1 MTCATEQG
9 QEKTGFPGAAATTPL
24 APQSG
29 LRPPRRRIVITFAC
43 LVSALIAVFSYPNS
57 GSNEAR
63 NPGVQ
68 PAPRVASGTPE
79 TVRTRSFTR
88 NVTATATPSLVE
100 AASAQPTAGR
110 AREHVTLSDPVTTGA
125 ISAPAAEEAPSK
137 AVVAG
142 RASQRPMMRQG
153 RLPSG
158 ARIAQARSHANARRK
173 HLAYRGFR
181 RIVAANCFLICF

>member
-9 QEKTGFPGAAATTPL
+9 QEKTGFPGASATTPL

-29 LRPPRRRIVITFAC
+29 LRPPRRRVVITLAC
-43 LVSALIAVFSYPNS
+43 LVSALIAAFSYRDS

-63 NPGVQ
+63 NSAVQ
-68 PAPRVASGTPE
+68 PAPQVASGMPQ

-88 NVTATATPSLVE
+88 NVTATATPPLAE
-100 AASAQPTAGR
+100 AAAAQPSVGR
-110 AREHVTLSDPVTTGA
+110 AREHVTVSDPVTTGA
-125 ISAPAAEEAPSK
+125 ISAPAAEEAPPK

-142 RASQRPMMRQG
+142 AASQRPMMRQG

-158 ARIAQARSHANARRK
+158 ARIAQARSQANARRK

>member
-1 MTCATEQG
+1 MTSAIEQG
-9 QEKTGFPGAAATTPL
+9 QEKTGSPAGTATTPL
-24 APQSG
+24 APQTAE
-29 LRPPRRRIVITFAC
+29 LRRPGRRFVITLAC
-43 LVSALIAVFSYPNS
+43 LISALIAVVSYANR
-57 GSNEAR
+57 GHNQAG

-68 PAPRVASGTPE
+68 PGSKVASVTPE
-79 TVRTRSFTR
+79 TARTRSFTR
-88 NVTATATPSLVE
+88 NVTSATPLLAE
-100 AASAQPTAGR
+100 PAAAQAN
-110 AREHVTLSDPVTTGA
+110 AVKEHVPVSDPVIGEA
-125 ISAPAAEEAPSK
+125 SSAPAAEHAPSK

-142 RASQRPMMRQG
+142 TASQRPMMRQG